1 MRCAFLDL
9 DHTVIRAGYR
19 EYLIGRPARLVSER
33 RGIPLEEAVRA
44 LREKVREVMRER
56 ILSGDYL
63 HAFDWDV
70 VIPEALRLLGV
81 EVRGFRA
88 LPLLIEAVK
97 SGATAPYPDSI
108 EAVERLRDDHRVCLM
123 TGGLSKYQ
131 DVILRELGMEDLF
144 DRVLTTDRL
153 GVLKVRPEAFIRAIN
168 MCGCSSAF
176 HTGDSPSHDVAGARG
191 AGLPAFL
198 MVREWVNLRGMD
210 PVLRVEEARRRGL
223 LSDLMRRDIL
233 YGFIPEDMMVPDAI
247 VVELTE
253 VVELSRRFLT

>member
-33 RGIPLEEAVRA
+33 LGIPQEEAVRA

-70 VIPEALRLLGV
+70 IIPEALRLLGV

-88 LPLLIEAVK
+88 LPLLIEAVR
-97 SGATAPYPDSI
+97 SGATAPYPDSV

-153 GVLKVRPEAFIRAIN
+153 GVLKVRPEAFVRALEI
-168 MCGCSSAF
+168 CGCSSGF

-198 MVREWVNLRGMD
+198 MVREWAHLRDVD
-210 PVLRVEEARRRGL
+210 PVKRVELTMRDGSLEGL
-223 LSDLMRRDIL
+223 LKRDLL
-233 YGFIPEDMMVPDAI
+233 FGFIPLERMIPNAI
-247 VVELTE
+247 VILLKE
-253 VVELSRRFLT
+253 VVLLSHRFVK